1 MVGII
6 LLFISLNLYSNKK
19 YYFSLLLFFL
29 FLTNGYQVV
38 PIRWLLEGLPIDKG
52 TDLAI
57 IYILVIFINNLHCLK
72 SILKS
77 FSIVK
82 CLIYFIYFTIANLF
96 YSIII
101 LNYSLINVIQV
112 FRQYL
117 IFLAFIPF
125 VFVPLSDLKKVF
137 NSIAFITLLQ
147 CLLFLIQI
155 VTEKPLLNAIDGT
168 DKIVTTLEGSFTRF
182 YNSPAFL
189 IPISFYFILVYKQKN
204 LVYHFFTICILV
216 LTIIG
221 PLHRSNII
229 AFVVVLALYGISQK
243 GNTIYILLL
252 LILMFVA
259 SQIEILNNRM
269 TTAFVDL
276 SNSFNSN
283 LSLENINQ
291 NDNTFL
297 FRIGH
302 FVERFDYVLKNNNGW
317 LFGIGLISDNSI
329 QAKKLPFTNGLVS
342 EYTGQVV
349 QIDTGDL
356 IYSPLVLTTGIL
368 GTFLYIFLFAR
379 FSIYFYK
386 NLQHSEYAVI
396 GLLMIL
402 FAFFT
407 SMAGTEM
414 LSYTFRVYVI
424 LISIIVFKQSHLNIK
439 HLV

>member
-1 MVGII
+1 MIGLL
-6 LLFISLNLYSNKK
+6 LLFISLNLYFTQKF
-19 YYFSLLLFFL
+19 YFSLLLFFL
-29 FLTNGYQVV
+29 FLTNGYQVI
-38 PIRWLLEGLPIDKG
+38 PIKWLVAGLPIDKG

-57 IYILVIFINNLHCLK
+57 IYILVIFINKLRFLK
-72 SILKS
+72 SIVKS

-82 CLIYFIYFTIANLF
+82 YLIYFIYFTIADLF

-101 LNYSLINVIQV
+101 LNYSLVNVIQV

-117 IFLAFIPF
+117 IFLVFVPF

-155 VTEKPLLNAIDGT
+155 VTQSPLLNAIDGT

-204 LVYHFFTICILV
+204 LVYHFFTVCILV

-221 PLHRSNII
+221 PLHRAGIM
-229 AFVVVLALYGISQK
+229 AFIVSLAFYLIFKK
-243 GNTIYILLL
+243 GNTIYIFVF
-252 LILMFVA
+252 LILVFGA
-259 SQIEILNNRM
+259 SLIDVVNNRM
-269 TTAFVDL
+269 TTAFLDL
-276 SNSFNSN
+276 SYSFRSS
-283 LSLENINQ
+283 LSLESINQ

-302 FVERFDYVLKNNNGW
+302 FLERFDYLTKFQNGW

-329 QAKKLPFTNGLVS
+329 QAQKLPFTNGLVS
-342 EYTGQVV
+342 EFTGQVV
-349 QIDTGDL
+349 QIDSGDL
-356 IYSPLVLTTGIL
+356 IYSQLVLTTGII
-368 GTFLYIFLFAR
+368 GTILYLFIFGK

-386 NLQHSEYAVI
+386 NLQHSEYSII
-396 GLLMIL
+396 GLLTIL
-402 FAFFT
+402 YAFFT

-424 LISIIVFKQSHLNIK
+424 LISIVVFKQSHLNNK
-439 HLV
+439 LLV